1 MDARWSS
8 AKLRILAANV
18 EAMLA
23 RRTSGDDRYKIAD
36 DNYIMLALRWVAKRK
51 EDLSGFGAHEYD
63 QHAGDGVF
71 AEDARPHRGA

>member
-51 EDLSGFGAHEYD
+51 EDLSGFRTRNYD
-63 QHAGDGVF
+63 QHAGDGVL
-71 AEDARPHRGA
+71 AEDARPYRGA